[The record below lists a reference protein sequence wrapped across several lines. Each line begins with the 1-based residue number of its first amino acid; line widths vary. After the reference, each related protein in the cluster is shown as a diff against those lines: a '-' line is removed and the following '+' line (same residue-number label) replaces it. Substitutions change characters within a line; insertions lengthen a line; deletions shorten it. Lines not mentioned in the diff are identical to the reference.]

1 MKKVIGGKRYD
12 TETAKEMGYDY
23 YGTPRDFNHWT
34 ETLYRKRTGEYFLHG
49 EGGPNS
55 KYSQSI
61 GQNEWSGGEQIQPLS
76 VESAQKWAEE
86 HLSGEEYEQIFGE
99 IEEDDTKKITTYSL
113 PLDALD
119 LVERY
124 AAEHQIS
131 KSAVVETAIRNLC
144 K

>member
-1 MKKVIGGKRYD
+1 MKKVINQKRYD
-12 TETAKEMGYDY
+12 TATAKELGYSQHNYPGDLNY
-23 YGTPRDFNHWT
+23 VC
-34 ETLYRKRTGEYFLHG
+34 ETLYRKRTGEFFLHG
-49 EGGPNS
+49 EGGANS
-55 KYSQSI
+55 RYSEQI
-61 GQNEWSGGEQIQPLS
+61 GQNEWSGGEQIIPLS

>member
-61 GQNEWSGGEQIQPLS
+61 GQNEWSGGEQIIPLS

-99 IEEDDTKKITTYSL
+99 IEEDDSKKTVTFSIAV
-113 PLDALD
+113 DAVELLARMAAETGKSKSE
-119 LVERY
+119 LVE
-124 AAEHQIS
+124 EM
-131 KSAVVETAIRNLC
+131 IRNH